1 MDEGEQVRRRYTA
14 LRGRVDERALRLWAA
29 SEAQAHGRGGAV
41 LVAAAT
47 GMSRQRTIDGLR
59 ELQEPVEA
67 AVRDERVRIRRP
79 GGGRKRLERTDATLL
94 ADLEALVDP
103 ATRGDPQSP
112 LRWTCKSTAHL
123 ATALAQRG
131 HRVDARTVARLLKQ
145 QRYSLQSN
153 RKTREGADHPDRDAQ
168 FRYINAQTERFQRR
182 GQPVISVDTKKKEL
196 IGDFKQGGREWEPVG
211 RPVQVNVHDFPDPEL
226 GKGIPYGVFDVTA
239 NQGWVSVG
247 TDHDTSAF
255 AVQSIRSWWWR
266 MGRSRYPE
274 ASNLLVIADGGG
286 SNGSRAR
293 LWKHPEGTRL
303 ADRMGCLKAGI
314 VANVVVPH
322 PDYVRFATHYGF
334 HPDFC
339 EARDPESKGVVEAL
353 VGYAKTDLVV
363 PAGSWPS
370 VVEANAAATAWCAEV
385 NSRLHSEIA
394 AVPTARLATEGSVL
408 RSLPTLRVS
417 PPSGVLRKVDRL
429 ATVRFGSA
437 RYSVPVELVGQ
448 SVELVVQGGM
458 VLVVR
463 AGAEV
468 ARHLIVAPGEVALI
482 DAHYGGPRS
491 APTRP
496 IRPRAE
502 QEVAFLALGPVA
514 EQFLRTAAAAGT
526 SRLQSELTAIV
537 ALEAAWGRAALL
549 AALERSL
556 QFHRFRA
563 DDVRSIL
570 MAGAGVATP
579 VPAGDALP
587 MALGLPAVPTRSL
600 DAYALAEVVR

>member
-1 MDEGEQVRRRYTA
+1 MVPMRIRASGDQEGRPVKSTRERMEIVNVYEELGSYRATAELCGTSPKTVRRVIERRRATIAGQSRAPRAHNTDGVEA
-14 LRGRVDERALRLWAA
+14 LVAERVRATDGRISAKRL
-29 SEAQAHGRGGAV
+29 
-41 LVAAAT
+41 LPVAAAAGYQGSARNFRRAVAKAKAIWRRERRVYRPWVPVPGEHLVIDWGT
-47 GMSRQRTIDGLR
+47 EGSWQLFCAVLPWSRYRFVRFASNQQRETTL
-59 ELQEPVEA
+59 A
-67 AVRDERVRIRRP
+67 
-79 GGGRKRLERTDATLL
+79 LL
-94 ADLEALVDP
+94 AECL
-103 ATRGDPQSP
+103 S
-112 LRWTCKSTAHL
+112 
-123 ATALAQRG
+123 
-131 HRVDARTVARLLKQ
+131 
-145 QRYSLQSN
+145 
-153 RKTREGADHPDRDAQ
+153 
-168 FRYINAQTERFQRR
+168 
-182 GQPVISVDTKKKEL
+182 L
-196 IGDFKQGGREWEPVG
+196 IG
-211 RPVQVNVHDFPDPEL
+211 
-226 GKGIPYGVFDVTA
+226 GVPKV
-239 NQGWVSVG
+239 V
-247 TDHDTSAF
+247 
-255 AVQSIRSWWWR
+255 
-266 MGRSRYPE
+266 
-274 ASNLLVIADGGG
+274 
-286 SNGSRAR
+286 
-293 LWKHPEGTRL
+293 L

-363 PAGSWPS
+363 PAGGWPS

-408 RSLPTLRVS
+408 RPLPTLRVS
-417 PPSGVLRKVDRL
+417 PPAGVQRKVDRL

-437 RYSVPVELVGQ
+437 RYSVPTEFVGQ
-448 SVELVVQGGM
+448 NVELVVQAGM

-468 ARHLIVAPGEVALI
+468 ARHTIVAPGEVALL
-482 DAHYGGPRS
+482 DAHYGGPRA
-491 APTRP
+491 APARA

-502 QEVAFLALGPVA
+502 QEVAFLALGPTA

-526 SRLQSELTAIV
+526 SRLQSELAAIV
-537 ALEAAWGRAALL
+537 ALEAAWGRTALL
-549 AALERSL
+549 AALERAL

-579 VPAGDALP
+579 VPAGESLP
-587 MALGLPAVPTRSL
+587 MALGLPTVPTRSL